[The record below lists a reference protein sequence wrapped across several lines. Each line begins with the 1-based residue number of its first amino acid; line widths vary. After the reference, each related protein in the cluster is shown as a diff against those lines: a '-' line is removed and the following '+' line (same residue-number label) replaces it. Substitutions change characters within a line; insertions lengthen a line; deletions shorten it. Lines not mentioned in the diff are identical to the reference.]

1 MDSMVTHSTMDLDH
15 LKLSRGLQG
24 NQSHFIGV
32 KDFLCIFIY
41 STFEQLG
48 GFRIIYFSS
57 AHSGYML
64 VLTDFVLI
72 LLNVEKQRKLCQK
85 VLLSEVLGVNIVI
98 VDLIIDLAK
107 IKVSSSPSRTKISFG
122 SKILGTDC

>member
-1 MDSMVTHSTMDLDH
+1 MH
-15 LKLSRGLQG
+15 
-24 NQSHFIGV
+24 I
-32 KDFLCIFIY
+32 
-41 STFEQLG
+41 
-48 GFRIIYFSS
+48 
-57 AHSGYML
+57 
-64 VLTDFVLI
+64 LTDFVLI